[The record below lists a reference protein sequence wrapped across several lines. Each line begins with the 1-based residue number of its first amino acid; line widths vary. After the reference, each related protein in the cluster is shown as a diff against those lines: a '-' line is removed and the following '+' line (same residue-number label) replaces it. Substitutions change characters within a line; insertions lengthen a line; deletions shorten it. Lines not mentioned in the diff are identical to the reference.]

1 MKTTLLAM
9 VMSGVAMAQEANV
22 DLHVVEERVAKQ
34 GRIEVS
40 LFPAATQLNG
50 QFTQHVGTF
59 GAVTWH
65 LRERFAL
72 QLLGGGNWYNAESA
86 FNSELVE
93 KFRVEAQAAQSL
105 LWTWGVF
112 AGVEVEPLTIKFAV
126 FDDTLVHAG
135 LVIGGAAGA
144 GGTRHQLKPAAT
156 TPATYGDTGVRFMGN
171 LSAGFRVQVGKHFTA
186 RLDVRDVI
194 YSGQMKT
201 VNGCSASDL
210 EGAFLGRPAQSCG
223 SFEQPVDADLARNLL
238 NTQSSAILNN
248 VGLYLGAGFLF

>member
-1 MKTTLLAM
+1 MTSLLVAM
-9 VMSGVAMAQEANV
+9 VMAQAATV

-34 GRIEVS
+34 GRFEVS
-40 LFPAATQLNG
+40 LFPAAAQLNG
-50 QFTQHVGTF
+50 QYTQHVGTF
-59 GAVTWH
+59 GAVTYH
-65 LRERFAL
+65 LRERFGL

-93 KFRVEAQAAQSL
+93 KFRIEAQAAQSL

-144 GGTRHQLKPAAT
+144 GGTRHQLKPGNST
-156 TPATYGDTGVRFMGN
+156 SATYGDTGVRFMGN

-194 YSGQMKT
+194 YSGQMTT
-201 VNGCSASDL
+201 VNGCTA
-210 EGAFLGRPAQSCG
+210 AQIPDFRGEPVASCG
-223 SFEQPVDADLARNLL
+223 NFETTTDATIARNLL
-238 NTQSSAILNN
+238 LLSSSAILNN
-248 VGLYLGAGFLF
+248 VGLYVGAGFVF